1 MSAAKFFDLFV
12 TAQVWA
18 SEAAEQ
24 GAEHHAPSINDIW
37 YPLGNFAIY
46 AFILYKF
53 ALPLVRDFL
62 KSRREEVM
70 STIAQSAAKKQ
81 AAEALV
87 SDYKAK
93 IAGLDKEISA
103 MRAVLHDEGER
114 EKTRLVVEAEALAGK
129 IREDAVFLAEQEV
142 KIARQQLRQE
152 MANQAE
158 ATARALV
165 ERNLTAADQNRL
177 ADEFIQNIGQRR

>member
-1 MSAAKFFDLFV
+1 VGLGAILDLLAPAQAWAAGG
-12 TAQVWA
+12 
-18 SEAAEQ
+18 
-24 GAEHHAPSINDIW
+24 GAHHVPSIGDIW
-37 YPLGNFAIY
+37 FPLSNFAIY

-53 ALPLVRDFL
+53 ALPPVRDFL

-81 AAEALV
+81 AAENLV
-87 SDYKAK
+87 SEYKAK
-93 IAGLDKEISA
+93 VAGLDKEIA
-103 MRAVLHDEGER
+103 TMRAALNEEGER
-114 EKTRLVVEAEALAGK
+114 EKVRLVSEAETLATK
-129 IREDAVFLAEQEV
+129 LREDAVFLAEQEV

-158 ATARALV
+158 AAARALV

-177 ADEFIQNIGQRR
+177 AQEFVQNIGQSR